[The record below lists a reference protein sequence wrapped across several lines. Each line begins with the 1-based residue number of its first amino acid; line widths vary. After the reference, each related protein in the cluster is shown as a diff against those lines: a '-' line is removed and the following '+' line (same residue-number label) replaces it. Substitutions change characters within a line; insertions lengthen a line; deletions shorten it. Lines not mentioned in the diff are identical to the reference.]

1 MTKQDVIKWY
11 NTSILPSDGTEELN
25 KFMLD
30 VAIHLKNGFVELKY
44 PTRAEKAF
52 KKYGFNEAD
61 IKKMYPSL
69 SSRFV
74 SQGFNGVTL
83 VEGPGPR
90 EPLLKNRLDN

>member
-11 NTSILPSDGTEELN
+11 HTSILPSDGTEELN

-30 VAIHLKNGFVELKY
+30 VAIHLKNDGIELKH
-44 PTRAEKAF
+44 PARAAKAF

-69 SSRFV
+69 
-74 SQGFNGVTL
+74 NT
-83 VEGPGPR
+83 
-90 EPLLKNRLDN
+90 